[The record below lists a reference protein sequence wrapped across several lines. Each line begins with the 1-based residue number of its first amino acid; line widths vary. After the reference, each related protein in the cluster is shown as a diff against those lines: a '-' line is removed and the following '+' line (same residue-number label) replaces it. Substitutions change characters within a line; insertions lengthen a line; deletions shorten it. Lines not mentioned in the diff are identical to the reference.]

1 VIANGTYYLDCHSPL
16 IHRREEMFRQ
26 NPGKHALWMMWHY
39 SYMDSKSVFYNKAC
53 MTQEDI
59 REACTEAGTEP
70 SQNLRMVPWDP
81 ALPTSRA
88 NFAIVNIKARAL
100 VVKVWRHSKDKDV
113 YRLVLGKEAVCC
125 CSQPRASLSLPNRL
139 SRVGSA
145 QIFF

>member
-1 VIANGTYYLDCHSPL
+1 
-16 IHRREEMFRQ
+16 MFRQ

-39 SYMDSKSVFYNKAC
+39 SYMDSKSVFHNKAC

-70 SQNLRMVPWDP
+70 SQNLRIVPWDP

-125 CSQPRASLSLPNRL
+125 RSQPPCTLKVPA
-139 SRVGSA
+139 
-145 QIFF
+145 